1 MKLKMYLANICV
13 DQYNIEFI
21 DLETVQQ
28 RQQYLEMNAKIL
40 YWKHYKK
47 IEIANVEPIFFVD
60 IMSKMKITEDWKN
73 YIQNHPGIKEELKI
87 GLKNSEDCI

>member
-13 DQYNIEFI
+13 DQYDIEFI

-28 RQQYLEMNAKIL
+28 RQQYLEMNAKML

-60 IMSKMKITEDWKN
+60 IMSKMQITDQWYQ
-73 YIQNHPGIKEELKI
+73 YIENHSGIKEEVKPW
-87 GLKNSEDCI
+87 LKNNRDAI